1 MERGTREQGREGWVN
16 YDDTTEN
23 EALKEMYMNEPERGR
38 LLMRLI
44 DLEEKEGHKE
54 VNPGYTR
61 TRNHR
66 TRLTRSGT
74 CWR

>member
-54 VNPGYTR
+54 VNPGIQEQ
-61 TRNHR
+61 
-66 TRLTRSGT
+66 GT
-74 CWR
+74 TGHA